1 MKILLIEDEAQLAKS
16 IQRFLTGEGFVCECV
31 NDLFTGKSKVEM
43 YEYDCVL
50 LDIMLPDGS
59 GLEIVELLKKQQS
72 SAGIIIISAK
82 NALDDKIKG
91 LDLGA
96 DDYLTKPFHLSELNS
111 RLKSVL
117 RRRQFAGNQEI
128 NFGAL
133 HIIPEAKEVWVNQKN
148 IVFTKKEYDLLMYL
162 VANQNRVLTKTAIS
176 EHLYGDE
183 IDQSDT
189 FDFIYS
195 HIKNLRKKMIE
206 AGCPDYIQTLYGTGY
221 KFILI

>member
-1 MKILLIEDEAQLAKS
+1 MKILLIEDEEQLAKS
-16 IQRFLTGEGFVCECV
+16 IQRYLIGEGFVCEWV
-31 NDLFTGKSKVEM
+31 ATVLDAEDKIGV
-43 YEYDCVL
+43 YEYDCILV
-50 LDIMLPDGS
+50 DIMLPGGS
-59 GLEIVELLKKQQS
+59 GLDIVELLKKQNS
-72 SAGIIIISAK
+72 TAGIIIISAK

-96 DDYLTKPFHLSELNS
+96 DDYLIKPFHLSELNS
-111 RLKSVL
+111 RVKSVL

-128 NFGAL
+128 NFGVL
-133 HIIPEAKEVWVNQKN
+133 RIIPESKEVWVSQKS
-148 IVFTKKEYDLLMYL
+148 IILTKKEYDLLMYL

-189 FDFIYS
+189 FDFLYS
-195 HIKNLRKKMIE
+195 HIKNLRKKLIE

-221 KFILI
+221 KFNVI